1 VVETGERLRHR
12 TFVARWL
19 SMRGVVV
26 LALILLVVFP
36 FLPFSYALAVLTDVL
51 IFGLFAMS
59 LDLLLGYTGLVSFG
73 HAAFFGIGAYVAGIV
88 GIHVGP
94 QIYLTL
100 PAALASAALAAL
112 VIGYFSIR
120 TTGVYFLMLTLAFS
134 QMVYAAAFKAPFTG
148 ASNGLAGIPRPTLGG
163 GFGFADS
170 TAFYYLVLALVLL
183 SYWIMARLVAAPF
196 GKSLRGI
203 KENESRMR
211 AVGYNVQRYKLAAFV
226 IAGAFAGLA
235 GALRAQ
241 FNFFVAPDTLYWT
254 TSGIVLVMV
263 IIGGA
268 GTLVGAALGAGL
280 VQVLQNLISSYTERW
295 PLLLGAIFILFVLYA
310 PKGMMGMVDQ
320 LNNKALH
327 VSTLARSNVPTRDDD
342 GRLGG

>member
-1 VVETGERLRHR
+1 MAETSLDRAAAQRQPL
-12 TFVARWL
+12 T
-19 SMRGVVV
+19 RGLVV
-26 LALILLVVFP
+26 LVLVLLMVFP
-36 FLPFSYALAVLTDVL
+36 LLPFSYALAVLTDVL

-73 HAAFFGIGAYVAGIV
+73 HAAFFGVGAYVAGIV
-88 GIHVGP
+88 GIYIGP
-94 QIYLTL
+94 EIYFTL
-100 PAALASAALAAL
+100 PAAILAAALAAL
-112 VIGYFSIR
+112 VIGFFSIR
-120 TTGVYFLMLTLAFS
+120 TAGVYFLMITLAFS
-134 QMVYAAAFKAPFTG
+134 QMIYAAAFKAPFAG
-148 ASNGLAGIPRPTLGG
+148 GSNGLAGIPRPTLGG
-163 GFGFADS
+163 GFGSNDS
-170 TAFYYLVLALVLL
+170 TAFYYLVLAIVLL
-183 SYWIMARLVAAPF
+183 SYVLLARLVASPF

-268 GTLVGAALGAGL
+268 GTLIGPALGAAL
-280 VQVLQNLISSYTERW
+280 VQVLQNLISSYTDRW

-310 PKGMMGMVDQ
+310 PKGMMGIVEQ
-320 LNNKALH
+320 LKPK
-327 VSTLARSNVPTRDDD
+327 TLNAPTFQRSNVPTPEDH
-342 GRLGG
+342 GRFTH